1 MKYLLGVTGSMGCGK
16 SYVCEKLREDAQSR
30 GLELNIVSFDEERKK
45 VIQTEEVKEQLVAYF
60 GEGILDG
67 NSINRKRLAEKMFSD
82 EEKRVFAEQIIDST
96 TIDQVKKDLASLSGI
111 VLVEWARFAEK
122 ERLDLTDYNIILVH
136 CPYKLQL
143 ERLQGD
149 DLPLEQIKKRI
160 SIQYSNEEKK
170 RRILQTQIEQGRG
183 DYYELETS
191 GELNISRLLEEILQH
206 AN

>member
-1 MKYLLGVTGSMGCGK
+1 MRYLLGVTGSMGCGK
-16 SYVCEKLREDAQSR
+16 SYVCERLEEEAQSR
-30 GLELNIVSFDEERKK
+30 GIELCVISFDEERKR
-45 VIQTEEVKEQLVAYF
+45 VVQTPEIKEQLVNYF
-60 GEGILDG
+60 GEIILQGSVVD
-67 NSINRKRLAEKMFSD
+67 RKKLAEQMFSD
-82 EEKRVFAEQIIDST
+82 TEKRVFAEHIIDSA
-96 TIDQVKKDLASLSGI
+96 TIYEVKRELNLLSGI

-122 ERLDLTDYNIILVH
+122 ARLDLTNYNMLLIH

-160 SIQYSNEEKK
+160 SVQYSNEEKR
-170 RRILQTQIEQGRG
+170 RRILQTQLEQRRG

-191 GELNISRLLEEILQH
+191 GRINISRLLEEILRH